1 MHTDSLSIICCWS
14 ICHVFVWDRNGH
26 RDSGRILTCVEFLR
40 YVFDLAGH
48 GPAVLACGLTDL
60 DSLLL
65 CQHSLKSS
73 NLAGGEVHS
82 SFECNHKR
90 RCLDM
95 QDCRKDCLENLIQV
109 RILHLQNPT
118 QDCRNTTG
126 NGIQWNRFRIGCRKQ
141 LNRHSST

>member
-1 MHTDSLSIICCWS
+1 MHTDSLTVICCWS

-40 YVFDLAGH
+40 YVFDLAGQH

-73 NLAGGEVHS
+73 TLAGGEVHS
-82 SFECNHKR
+82 SSECNHKR

-95 QDCRKDCLENLIQV
+95 QDCRNWPHQTQSLIIT
-109 RILHLQNPT
+109 RITVWYVCGLSCFQRITDWTRSFT
-118 QDCRNTTG
+118 QAL
-126 NGIQWNRFRIGCRKQ
+126 KKEK
-141 LNRHSST
+141 